1 MTEIHE
7 GGCLCGEVRF
17 RVEGEPARASV
28 CHCRYCQL
36 RTGSAFGLGV
46 YFETEK
52 VTRLSGQT
60 QSYQF
65 TTESG
70 NIWEIERCANC
81 GTSMF
86 WVIHSGLLSKFT
98 GTSAGC
104 YDPPT
109 FWFQTERE
117 VFTRSGAEF
126 VTIDCPESF
135 VTHPQ
140 YSPETNDVPRL
151 TGGE

>member
-17 RVEGEPARASV
+17 RVEGESARASV

-52 VTRLSGQT
+52 ITRLSGQT

-70 NIWEIERCANC
+70 NNWKIERGVTC
-81 GTSMF
+81 GTSMY
-86 WVIHSGLLSKFT
+86 WTIDSDLLANFT

-117 VFTRSGAEF
+117 VFTRSGADF

-135 VTHPQ
+135 LTHPQ
-140 YSPETNDVPRL
+140 YSPATNDAPRL
-151 TGGE
+151 NGGE